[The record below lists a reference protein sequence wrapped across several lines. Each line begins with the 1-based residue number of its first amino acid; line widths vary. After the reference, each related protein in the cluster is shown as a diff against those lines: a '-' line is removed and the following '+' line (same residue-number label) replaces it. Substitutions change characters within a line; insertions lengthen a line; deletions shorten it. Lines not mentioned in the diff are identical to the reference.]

1 MANFNMSI
9 KATNK
14 TGENI
19 SELNVKAGLGSS
31 LKTLINEPNL
41 GSGASTPDADFSGE
55 ISEDD
60 YTWDVSFTDKDG
72 KTLSGSTTTPSPKAD
87 DDFKV
92 GTVTIFADNTFTVQ
106 FPDGSESTGNLS

>member
-9 KATNK
+9 KATNE
-14 TGENI
+14 TGESV
-19 SELNVKAGLGSS
+19 SELNVKVGLGSS
-31 LKTLINEPNL
+31 LQTLINEPSL

-72 KTLSGSTTTPSPKAD
+72 KTLSGSTTTRSPTRE
-87 DDFKV
+87 DDFKI
-92 GTVTIFADNTFTVQ
+92 GTVTILDNNTFTVE
-106 FPDGSESTGNLS
+106 FPDGTESTGNLS